1 MKTEFLKGLGL
12 EQDAIDKI
20 MAENGK
26 DIAAEKAKTTK
37 AEGERDNYK
46 DQLTTATA
54 SLEKFKDVD
63 PAAQQSEIDKLKQQL
78 KDKDDE
84 YAAKEADRVFSETL
98 KEAIKAAGG
107 RNEKSVMALID
118 VDTLKASKDQTTDIK
133 KALEAVKES
142 DSYLFGADE
151 PFLNPV
157 GPTGG
162 SGGAGGD
169 SLASIRAAM
178 GLPAKDK

>member
-1 MKTEFLKGLGL
+1 MKTDFLKELGL
-12 EQDAIDKI
+12 DQETVDKI

-26 DIAAEKAKTTK
+26 DIAAEQAKTAK

-46 DQLTTATA
+46 DQLATATA
-54 SLEKFKDVD
+54 SLDKFKDVD
-63 PAAQQSEIDKLKQQL
+63 PAAMQGEIDKLTKQL
-78 KDKDDE
+78 KDKDTE
-84 YAAKEADRVFSETL
+84 YAAKEADRLFSETL

-107 RNEKSVMALID
+107 RNEKSVMALLD
-118 VDTLKASKDQTTDIK
+118 VDALKASKDQSTDIK

-162 SGGAGGD
+162 TGGTGGD
-169 SLASIRAAM
+169 AMASIRAAM
-178 GLPAKDK
+178 GLPEKK